1 MAVQADEI
9 RDAGKRVPPG
19 PKGSPVLG
27 SALDLKNDL
36 LGTTHRAML
45 EYGDVVRFTVGPA
58 GRFQEEAYGVF
69 HPDFVQQV
77 LTSKTAGYV
86 KDDGVWN
93 ELRHLLGDGLLTS
106 EGEEWKRQKRMI
118 QPIFTHRRVASYVPM
133 MAAETRTAVER
144 WNGFADADITVD
156 LNDEMARLTLSVV
169 GRALFGADVEGA
181 VPVIRQTV
189 PFLSERAI
197 HRALFP
203 VAIPETWPTPGNRKA
218 LKYQKA
224 LYDVVDDLIAARRAK
239 PAEGEDL
246 LGLLLQAT
254 DPENG
259 QGLDDEEV
267 RDQVLIFL
275 LAGHETTAT
284 SLTFT
289 LHLLGQH
296 PEIQSYLQT
305 EVDRVLQGRT
315 EPTLE
320 DVMNLRYT
328 TMVIKEA
335 MRLYPAAYGIPRF
348 CKNGDTIGGYEIPAG
363 KSVFCSTWATH
374 RHPDFWE
381 DPEEFDPERF
391 TPEREKARP
400 RYAYFPF
407 GGGARACI
415 GQYFSMLEAAVV
427 TALLMQSFKVTTP
440 EGPVKLFTGITL
452 RPEGAVPARIERRE
466 LNRPRL
472 S

>member
-1 MAVQADEI
+1 MAVKTEELQESGA
-9 RDAGKRVPPG
+9 RRTAPG
-19 PKGSPVLG
+19 PKGSPLLG
-27 SALDLKNDL
+27 SALDLKNDM
-36 LGTTHRAML
+36 LGTVHRAML
-45 EYGDVVRFTVGPA
+45 EYGDVVRFTVGP
-58 GRFQEEAYGVF
+58 GGKFQEEAFGVF
-69 HPDFVQQV
+69 HPDHIQQV

-86 KDDGVWN
+86 KDDGVYS

-106 EGEEWKRQKRMI
+106 EGDEWKRQKRMI

-133 MAAETRTAVER
+133 MAAETREAVER
-144 WNGFADADITVD
+144 WGGYADSGTTVD

-169 GRALFGADVEGA
+169 GTALFGADVESA
-181 VPVIRQTV
+181 VPVIRETV

-197 HRALFP
+197 QRAIFP
-203 VAIPETWPTPGNRKA
+203 LTLPETWPTPANRRA
-218 LKYQKA
+218 LRYQQA
-224 LYDVVDDLIAARRAK
+224 LYNVVDDLIAARRAQ

-259 QGLDDEEV
+259 RGLDDKEV

-289 LHLLGQH
+289 LHLLGQN
-296 PEIQSYLQT
+296 PEIQSYLHT

-320 DVMNLRYT
+320 DVMALRYT

-348 CKNGDTIGGYEIPAG
+348 CTNGDTIGGYDIPAG

-374 RHPDFWE
+374 RHPGFWE
-381 DPEEFDPERF
+381 DPEKFDPERF
-391 TPEREKARP
+391 TPDREKARP

-407 GGGARACI
+407 GGGPRACI

-427 TALLMQSFKVTTP
+427 TALLMQNFKVTTP
-440 EGPVKLFTGITL
+440 QGPVKLFTGITL
-452 RPEGAVPARIERRE
+452 RPQGAVPASVERR
-466 LNRPRL
+466 
-472 S
+472 